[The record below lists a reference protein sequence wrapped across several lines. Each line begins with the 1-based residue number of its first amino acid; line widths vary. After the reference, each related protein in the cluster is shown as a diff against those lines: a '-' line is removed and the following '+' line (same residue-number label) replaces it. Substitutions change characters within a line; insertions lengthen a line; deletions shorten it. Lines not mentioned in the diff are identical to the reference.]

1 VITTEAAP
9 VVQPAVR
16 RRPTAGTAA
25 LVVTVLAALLVVFG
39 SEPFTV
45 RSDSMTPTL
54 RAGDQLLAEKV
65 SPRLHRFA
73 RGDVVV
79 LEPPGSQDALMVKRV
94 VALAGDRVGLAD
106 GRLVV
111 NGTRVQEAYVDLAT
125 VDGVYFG
132 PVVVPSGA
140 LFVMGDN
147 RAVSV
152 DSRDFGAVP
161 EDRVVGRM
169 VLKLW

>member
-1 VITTEAAP
+1 
-9 VVQPAVR
+9 
-16 RRPTAGTAA
+16 
-25 LVVTVLAALLVVFG
+25 VLAVVVLLFG
-39 SEPFTV
+39 SEPFAV

-54 RAGDQLLAEKV
+54 RSGDQILAEKL
-65 SPRLHRFA
+65 SPRLHRID

-79 LEPPGSQDALMVKRV
+79 LDAPGTDELVVKRV
-94 VALAGDRVGLAD
+94 VGVGGDEVGLSD

-111 NGTRVQEAYVDLAT
+111 NGHRVHESYVDLDT

-132 PVVVPSGA
+132 PVVVPSGTV
-140 LFVMGDN
+140 FVMGDH

-161 EDRVVGRM
+161 EGRVVGRM